1 VPGQHG
7 VGAFGDDAQDP
18 ARGREVL
25 RREGEEL
32 RVQLLDG
39 TADALVHVLAGIGES
54 QQAGGGCQPG
64 GCQFGDRQ
72 PGGGQ
77 LGDGRFDLGAVDLP
91 GRRYPGDELAAVGA
105 AAAGRGDGEDQP
117 LLEGDAGVGQQRLEQ
132 SAEGALS
139 LADDLRVERGV
150 ARHGVLLGLNIR
162 WLFQRWQSQR

>member
-117 LLEGDAGVGQQRLEQ
+117 LLEGDAGVG
-132 SAEGALS
+132 
-139 LADDLRVERGV
+139 
-150 ARHGVLLGLNIR
+150 
-162 WLFQRWQSQR
+162 

>member
-54 QQAGGGCQPG
+54 QQAGGGCQPGGCQPG

-117 LLEGDAGVGQQRLEQ
+117 LLEGDAGVG
-132 SAEGALS
+132 
-139 LADDLRVERGV
+139 
-150 ARHGVLLGLNIR
+150 
-162 WLFQRWQSQR
+162 

>member
-54 QQAGGGCQPG
+54 QQAGG

-117 LLEGDAGVGQQRLEQ
+117 LLEGDAGVG
-132 SAEGALS
+132 
-139 LADDLRVERGV
+139 
-150 ARHGVLLGLNIR
+150 
-162 WLFQRWQSQR
+162 